1 MRRTYIPT
9 LLRMAGEVRVYLGT
23 HLGQMSHAAQ
33 LTDEQRQVLLAL
45 HKALQDLDRHI
56 GVPLFPEVY
65 ADKPRSR
72 PSLPWDQRPSFRELY
87 TRQEGRCYYC
97 GCQLYNG
104 AMSKTERRRCKPG
117 VGPQAWEI
125 DHAQPRGRKGKDERA
140 NYRLACVQ
148 CNRHKGLLTEEE
160 FMAVIALRN
169 GGTASNPG
177 T

>member
-1 MRRTYIPT
+1 MRRTYIPK
-9 LLRMAGEVRVYLGT
+9 LLRMAQEVEQYLARYRGDMA
-23 HLGQMSHAAQ
+23 LAAQ
-33 LTDEQRQVLLAL
+33 LNPEQVQVLSAL
-45 HKALQDLDRHI
+45 LTALRELDQKI
-56 GVPLFPEVY
+56 GRPLFPEVY
-65 ADKPRSR
+65 ERKSRAR

-87 TRQEGRCYYC
+87 QRQEGRCYYC

-117 VGPQAWEI
+117 IGPQAWEI

-177 T
+177 A